1 MFELECLRRRIEDR
15 AAAQQAARDAPAETV
30 LNVEEDAEK
39 AESKNGLAGG
49 HVILEE
55 IIDEMAKTA
64 NDEDDFTG
72 HSCLLVTWKTNPE
85 IEKFKVLKSY
95 LRLTKVVKV

>member
-15 AAAQQAARDAPAETV
+15 VAAQAARDEAAETV

-85 IEKFKVLKSY
+85 IEKFKVS
-95 LRLTKVVKV
+95 RC

>member
-15 AAAQQAARDAPAETV
+15 VAAQAARDEAAETV

-85 IEKFKVLKSY
+85 IEKFKVD
-95 LRLTKVVKV
+95 VKHI

>member
-15 AAAQQAARDAPAETV
+15 VAAQAARDEAAETV

-85 IEKFKVLKSY
+85 IEKFKVD
-95 LRLTKVVKV
+95 VKYI

>member
-15 AAAQQAARDAPAETV
+15 VAAQAARDVAAETV

-85 IEKFKVLKSY
+85 IEKFKVD
-95 LRLTKVVKV
+95 VKHI

>member
-15 AAAQQAARDAPAETV
+15 VAAQAAKDVAAETV

-85 IEKFKVLKSY
+85 IEKFKVDIKHI
-95 LRLTKVVKV
+95 